1 MNPIQ
6 LADILGHS
14 SLVMIHKVNAHLSPG
29 DAYKAMVRTLVSE
42 D

>member
-14 SLVMIHKVNAHLSPG
+14 GLVMIHRGYAHLSPS
-29 DAYKAMVRTLVSE
+29 DACEAMVRSHQGE
-42 D
+42 